1 MPNRSLTKICD
12 QIVALL
18 SSKHS
23 TSIIWNDEESDTESV
38 DMATGEFD
46 RIFTF
51 EVAETNEQEENAVSH
66 PGFQVLSYQSCT
78 ILRLIYPRWIHA
90 IFRPMCHRLAIRV
103 IPQPSLLA
111 FYSGKLHKDFW
122 LHLTSLLKFV
132 PRFTTKSRLA
142 GCPSSSYCKRQS
154 FDISRPICSRSL

>member
-1 MPNRSLTKICD
+1 MMPNRSLTKICD

-78 ILRLIYPRWIHA
+78 ILRLIYPR
-90 IFRPMCHRLAIRV
+90 
-103 IPQPSLLA
+103 
-111 FYSGKLHKDFW
+111 
-122 LHLTSLLKFV
+122 
-132 PRFTTKSRLA
+132 
-142 GCPSSSYCKRQS
+142 
-154 FDISRPICSRSL
+154 